1 MRAWF
6 EPLRLAQRKAQ
17 YGRRRATS
25 RSFAYAGK
33 GRQTRQIIQ
42 RNHSWHRLPLLVIGG
57 HASTDAPH
65 GSSSEHPLPRRATAA
80 CTHVRARVR
89 ACCSLGGP
97 RHMRQQRMI
106 IESTIRHAYTC
117 MQEEQQQ
124 HIEANNSAVYCI
136 QQGGS
141 CLGWRLRAGAT
152 LMPWPSAMN
161 VAMAWRY
168 SSRPHACQPWQ
179 SVVPGT

>member
-65 GSSSEHPLPRRATAA
+65 GSSSEHLLPRWATAA
-80 CTHVRARVR
+80 RLLYTAHATGGVGAYVRTCATPCRRSTVVVGSTVSTTGPTMASPRMCHR
-89 ACCSLGGP
+89 AALSP
-97 RHMRQQRMI
+97 
-106 IESTIRHAYTC
+106 ST
-117 MQEEQQQ
+117 
-124 HIEANNSAVYCI
+124 V
-136 QQGGS
+136 
-141 CLGWRLRAGAT
+141 
-152 LMPWPSAMN
+152 N

-168 SSRPHACQPWQ
+168 DTADRMRANLGIGRKYHVLDIEC
-179 SVVPGT
+179 